1 MKATSFSSS
10 KIPWPAGAILSRD
23 HTEDDEKFCT
33 ALPIHLCVQSML
45 KPTQLFMILSQVRD
59 RRRARDEVK
68 RREKERRRCLKEAW
82 QEAERLVREG
92 EREEGRSRR
101 REERVMTEQ
110 MDTIRRQVREETER
124 RRR

>member
-1 MKATSFSSS
+1 
-10 KIPWPAGAILSRD
+10 
-23 HTEDDEKFCT
+23 
-33 ALPIHLCVQSML
+33 ML

-92 EREEGRSRR
+92 EREEGRER

>member
-1 MKATSFSSS
+1 
-10 KIPWPAGAILSRD
+10 
-23 HTEDDEKFCT
+23 
-33 ALPIHLCVQSML
+33 ML
-45 KPTQLFMILSQVRD
+45 KPTQLFVILSQVRD

-68 RREKERRRCLKEAW
+68 RRERERRQCLKEAW

-92 EREEGRSRR
+92 EREEGRGRR
-101 REERVMTEQ
+101 RKERVMTEQ

>member
-1 MKATSFSSS
+1 M
-10 KIPWPAGAILSRD
+10 
-23 HTEDDEKFCT
+23 
-33 ALPIHLCVQSML
+33 
-45 KPTQLFMILSQVRD
+45 
-59 RRRARDEVK
+59 K
-68 RREKERRRCLKEAW
+68 RRERERRRCLKEAW
-82 QEAERLVREG
+82 QEAERLVREGEREEG